1 MGKEDS
7 PMDEVYLEFEEKVQK
22 TVEAL
27 QREFATLRAGRA
39 TPALVEDLEVDYY
52 GTPTPLYQLAGISAP
67 EARLI
72 VIQPWDK
79 NSVKDIEKAILKS
92 DLGLNPNNDGNV
104 IRLTIPE
111 LTEERRK
118 ELSKFI
124 RKKAEESRVAV
135 RNLRRE
141 FNDRIKKMEKDGDV
155 SEDLSFGAQEEI
167 QKITDNY
174 ISEIDKTLEAKEKEI
189 MEV

>member
-1 MGKEDS
+1 
-7 PMDEVYLEFEEKVQK
+7 MDEVYLEFEEKVQK

>member
-1 MGKEDS
+1 
-7 PMDEVYLEFEEKVQK
+7 MDEVYLEFEEKVQK

-141 FNDRIKKMEKDGDV
+141 FNDRIKKMEKDGDI

>member
-1 MGKEDS
+1 
-7 PMDEVYLEFEEKVQK
+7 MDEIYLEFEEKVQK

-141 FNDRIKKMEKDGDV
+141 FNDRIKKMEKDGDI

>member
-1 MGKEDS
+1 
-7 PMDEVYLEFEEKVQK
+7 MDEVYLEFEEKVQK

-39 TPALVEDLEVDYY
+39 TPALVEDLEGDYY